1 MNQNIVNQ
9 YKISFQNRVDDWGN
23 FGKEIN
29 KIINTNSE
37 PLTNFLICWTSISEI
52 NESLLPDINEALTH
66 PNVEVNSDSPPV
78 DIVMSDNLVDF
89 YGYEGYINSIPL
101 QDLKEIVIAWRD
113 FLNTPPLN
121 GTKVDYFKLQ

>member
-9 YKISFQNRVDDWGN
+9 YKISFQNRVDDLGN

-29 KIINTNSE
+29 KIINTNNE

-121 GTKVDYFKLQ
+121 GTTVDYFKSQ